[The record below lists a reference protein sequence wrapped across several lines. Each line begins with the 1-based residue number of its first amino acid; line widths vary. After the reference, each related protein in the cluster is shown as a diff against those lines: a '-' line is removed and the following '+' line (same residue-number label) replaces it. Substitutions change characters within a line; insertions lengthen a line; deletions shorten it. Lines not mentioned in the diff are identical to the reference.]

1 MATQAP
7 ETTSLPQELLS
18 FVDEWRDK
26 PGNLIMVLHKMQEIF
41 GYIPRA
47 EALEL
52 ARVMDIPLAKIY
64 GVITFYHFF
73 KLKKP
78 GKNKIQVC
86 MGTACYLKGGQDLI
100 DEIENLVGVGVN
112 QTSEDDMFSMEAVR
126 CVGCCGLAPVVT
138 INNEVYG
145 KLKKADLPEILA
157 KHREEN

>member
-1 MATQAP
+1 MATQAAD
-7 ETTSLPQELLS
+7 TTSLPQELLS

-26 PGNLIMVLHKMQEIF
+26 PGNLIMILHKMQEIF
-41 GYIPRA
+41 GFIPRA

-100 DEIENLVGVGVN
+100 DEIENLIGVGVN
-112 QTSEDDMFSMEAVR
+112 QTSEDEMFSMEAVR

-138 INNEVYG
+138 VNNEVYG
-145 KLKKADLPEILA
+145 KLKKAGVPEMLA
-157 KHREEN
+157 KHREES